1 MSADNF
7 LLIKKVKRGFELT
20 HRDAS
25 SGGKLFGTW
34 PIFKTLEEAVKAANK
49 FSDKEEIEYGL
60 EVKI

>member
-7 LLIKKVKRGFELT
+7 LLIKKVKGGFELT

-34 PIFKTLEEAVKAANK
+34 PVFETLEKAIKEANNYMRE
-49 FSDKEEIEYGL
+49 EEIEYGL
-60 EVKI
+60 SVQI